1 MVHNL
6 ALPHYI
12 LFNIKAINTLK
23 PHYIQISH
31 PILQVELPLVA
42 RLADPIILTDH
53 NVRGVEQLTFERHS
67 F

>member
-1 MVHNL
+1 MFL
-6 ALPHYI
+6 SSFY
-12 LFNIKAINTLK
+12 
-23 PHYIQISH
+23 